1 MPPLE
6 QIEEVFH
13 QALNLP
19 AGEDRMAW
27 LAERCS
33 GDTDLHREVA
43 SLLMN
48 YSLAKTAKPNP
59 IPGGVS

>member
-1 MPPLE
+1 
-6 QIEEVFH
+6 
-13 QALNLP
+13 
-19 AGEDRMAW
+19 MAW

-59 IPGGVS
+59 VPGGVS